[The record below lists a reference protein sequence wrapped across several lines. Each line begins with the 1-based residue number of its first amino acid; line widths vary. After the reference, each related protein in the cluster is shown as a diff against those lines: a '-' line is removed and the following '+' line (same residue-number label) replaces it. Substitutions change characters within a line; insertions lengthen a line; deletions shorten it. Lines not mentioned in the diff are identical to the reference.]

1 MGIVKEQWFMGWY
14 ARGFHID
21 VLRTKTR
28 KPHTIHSGADGR
40 RGLSSGFA
48 HGHTHSPR
56 ALGPIEREQ
65 DSHPTTPTQKGSQKY
80 RVSHRAVAAKPETRV
95 AAHDNLSCTISA
107 IACVSPDRVH

>member
-14 ARGFHID
+14 ARGFHIV

-80 RVSHRAVAAKPETRV
+80 TGGFTQSSGSEAGDEGGSTR
-95 AAHDNLSCTISA
+95 
-107 IACVSPDRVH
+107 